1 MTTPVLRPAPSPEA
15 EDVLLLPTL
24 IGEAI
29 VQHAVACYPL
39 EACGLIA
46 ADAAGK
52 LRMAYPLTNAEASP
66 TRFTLDAREHFGAV
80 CHAESHRWEIA
91 GVFHS
96 HPTGSAVLSTT
107 DLTQPHPADWIHFVV
122 GLRPAVQLRAWRLAD
137 GTARE
142 LRLHESE

>member
-1 MTTPVLRPAPSPEA
+1 MTTPVLRPAPSTEA
-15 EDVLLLPTL
+15 EDAPVLPAS
-24 IGEAI
+24 IREAI
-29 VQHAVACYPL
+29 VRHAVACYPL

-46 ADAAGK
+46 ADTAGN

-80 CHAESHRWEIA
+80 CHAESRGWDIA

-96 HPTGSAVLSTT
+96 HPAGSAVPSAT
-107 DLTQPHPADWIHFVV
+107 DIAQVHPADWVHFVV
-122 GLRPAVQLRAWRLAD
+122 GLRPSVQLKAWRLAD

-142 LRLHESE
+142 LRLLESE